1 LISPWTPLLLGFAGS
16 LHCAGMCS
24 PLVMAVTYNRK
35 GFIHRVNYNAGRIF
49 TYCIYGAF
57 AVVLGSAFEL
67 AQYGEIISVALGV
80 ILLFVAISG
89 LNVSFIPL
97 ISPTLSRLT
106 RQLKLCFGYLLKIE
120 SPVSVFLLGMINGL
134 LPCGLTFLALTY
146 CFTLTGIEDGVSFM
160 LLFGVG
166 TLAVMLGFTSL
177 LIRMVRTY
185 NLSIQKVN
193 SVLIL
198 ITAVL
203 LIGRGLLH
211 GQFQH
216 GNHTAVKQEVICK

>member
-1 LISPWTPLLLGFAGS
+1 MISPWTPLLLGFAGS

-35 GFIHRVNYNAGRIF
+35 GFIHRITYNAGRIF
-49 TYCIYGAF
+49 TYGIYGAF
-57 AVVLGSAFEL
+57 AAVLGSAFQL
-67 AQYGEIISVALGV
+67 AQYGEIVSVVLGV
-80 ILLFVAISG
+80 ILLLVAISG

-106 RQLKLCFGYLLKIE
+106 RQLKLRFGYFLKIE

-146 CFTLTGIEDGVSFM
+146 CFTLPGIADGISFM
-160 LLFGVG
+160 LLFGIG

-177 LIRMVRTY
+177 LIRLVKTL
-185 NLSIQKVN
+185 NLNIQKVN

-198 ITAVL
+198 MTAVL

-211 GQFQH
+211 GQLQH
-216 GNHTAVKQEVICK
+216 GNHTAVKQEIICK